1 MFDTSEPTATVD
13 RPLSQERSELRL
25 AFAGGGSGGHIVP
38 GLHLLDALDF
48 DGRSVSDLVWF
59 QSGRKV
65 EARVMEGV
73 ARRLGDASFERV
85 CLEIEPT
92 GGGAPSVPR
101 LAWRLTPEVWRA
113 RSALRRH
120 RIDVVLGLGGFT
132 AVPVVLAARS
142 LRLPVALLEVNATA
156 GRATKVLS
164 PLADM
169 VFHAWRSTMPDGD
182 DDKHLYVGAPL
193 GPAFLPDEASITDGS
208 APDPDDRDGDLDRGR
223 LKLEFGFAPD
233 RPLLVILGGS
243 QGAKPL
249 NEFMSAHQTALLA
262 AGVQVLHQVGPGR
275 STEGATSLDGYRML
289 EYINDVPG
297 ALAAADLV
305 LCRGGASTL
314 AEIGALRTPAWV
326 VPYPHHPDKHQ
337 ERNARQLGE
346 GVRIVDES
354 ELVAQLAAELVQVL
368 GPQGRA
374 QRAAMR
380 AALCGTVPTDGA
392 LQVWNGLFA
401 MGRTLSRSD

>member
-1 MFDTSEPTATVD
+1 MFDTLQPTATVD
-13 RPLSQERSELRL
+13 RPLSKERSELRL

-48 DGRSVSDLVWF
+48 DGRTVSDLVWF

-65 EARVMEGV
+65 ETRVMDGV
-73 ARRLGDASFERV
+73 ARRLGGASYERV
-85 CLEIEPT
+85 CLDIEPS

-132 AVPVVLAARS
+132 TVPVVLAARS

-169 VFHAWRSTMPDGD
+169 VFHAWRSTMPAGD

-193 GPAFLPDEASITDGS
+193 GPAYLPDEARITDGGVS
-208 APDPDDRDGDLDRGR
+208 APELDEHGRGR
-223 LKLEFGFAPD
+223 LKAEFGFAPD
-233 RPLLVILGGS
+233 RPLLLILGGS

-249 NEFMSAHQTALLA
+249 NEFIGANETALLA
-262 AGVQVLHQVGPGR
+262 AGVQILHQVGPGR
-275 STEGATSLDGYRML
+275 STEGAASIDGYRML

-297 ALAAADLV
+297 ALSAADMV

-326 VPYPHHPDKHQ
+326 VPYPHHPDRHQ
-337 ERNARQLGE
+337 ERNARQLGD

-354 ELVAQLAAELVQVL
+354 ELVASLAVELVQML
-368 GPQGRA
+368 GPEGA
-374 QRAAMR
+374 QRRAAMR
-380 AALCGTVPTDGA
+380 EALRGTVPTDGS